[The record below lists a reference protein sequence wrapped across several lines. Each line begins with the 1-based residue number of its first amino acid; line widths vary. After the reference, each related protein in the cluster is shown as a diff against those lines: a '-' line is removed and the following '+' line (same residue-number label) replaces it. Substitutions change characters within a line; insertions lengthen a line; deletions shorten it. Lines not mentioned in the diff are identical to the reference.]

1 MTLSTSNIL
10 PGIHKFTIVERSQQ
24 PAPDTDNF
32 WKLQTI
38 GIIPPK
44 KTKNDDR
51 VMKYFSNSVIKE
63 NGRY

>member
-1 MTLSTSNIL
+1 MTLST
-10 PGIHKFTIVERSQQ
+10 IHKFTIVDRSQQ
-24 PAPDTDNF
+24 PAPDTDDF

-51 VMKYFSNSVIKE
+51 VMKYFSNTVIKE
-63 NGRY
+63 NGRYKLV